1 MCRSLRYGTLIFR
14 EFRRTNEGITK
25 LVEDN
30 NAEEERKSRTAEFE
44 LRAKNMG
51 ITGEKFVTQKVAIW
65 EGMWAAKQNGDGIG
79 VSIIFRPYL
88 EVIVGLLL
96 IDMGR

>member
-1 MCRSLRYGTLIFR
+1 MLEVNRANPVNI
-14 EFRRTNEGITK
+14 IK
-25 LVEDN
+25 LAEDN
-30 NAEEERKSRTAEFE
+30 NTEEAMNSRTAEFE

-51 ITGEKFVTQKVAIW
+51 ITGERFVTQKVAIW
-65 EGMWAAKQNGDGIG
+65 EAMWAAKQNGDDIG

-96 IDMGR
+96 IEVRG